1 MVTVVV
7 PADSSARATTRTAAV
22 IRSVLLGA
30 SAIMLLHAA
39 CLLLA
44 TAPAMAQTTVI
55 EKRCL
60 VQIGDQPDDQNLEFI
75 IMSKLTQE
83 RCVRGDALFLQYIP
97 HSIPPLLLAS
107 ALCDFGKQ
115 VLVREY
121 PTHLFGHMTNV
132 ACVYAGR
139 HRLDR

>member
-1 MVTVVV
+1 MVTALVST
-7 PADSSARATTRTAAV
+7 DSSARATTRTAAV
-22 IRSVLLGA
+22 MRSVLRGA
-30 SAIMLLHAA
+30 SAINLLHAA
-39 CLLLA
+39 FLLLA

-60 VQIGDQPDDQNLEFI
+60 VQIGDQPDDQDLEVTI
-75 IMSKLTQE
+75 ISKLTQE
-83 RCVRGDALFLQYIP
+83 RCARGDALFLQYIP

-115 VLVREY
+115 VLIREY